1 MMLAHHSMI
10 HILLSLRS
18 KQRLFL
24 VAAMVV
30 LSLCGFNVF
39 SQTPDSLQVIDP
51 TIPRRHGVSPV
62 PVHIT
67 PALPDSLMLPDQPVE
82 GEELAVTPFEFNDST
97 LREARPDTVSVQ
109 LVDGEWEPREVTYT
123 PDPVRAVWLSALCP
137 GLGQVYNRRYWKLP
151 LVIGGYMGLVYA
163 TNWNNT
169 MLADYTRAYADLT
182 DNDPNTK
189 SYMDFFHGNVSESSL
204 DKQWLTNTFKA
215 RKDFFRRNRD
225 LCIISMVG
233 VYLLAMLDAY
243 VDASL
248 AHFDISPQLSMNV
261 APTLVPDTR
270 GSSPGVGLHW
280 AFNF

>member
-67 PALPDSLMLPDQPVE
+67 PQLPDSLMLPDQPVE

-270 GSSPGVGLHW
+270 GSSPGVGLQW